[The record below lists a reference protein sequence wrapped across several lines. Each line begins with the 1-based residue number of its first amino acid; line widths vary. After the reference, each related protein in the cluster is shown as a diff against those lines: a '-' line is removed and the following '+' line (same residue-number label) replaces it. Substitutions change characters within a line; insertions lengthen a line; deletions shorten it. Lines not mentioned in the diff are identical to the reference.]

1 MKKELFGIP
10 IFEDEVDLEKIVLP
24 DAELE
29 NTWDSG
35 TPTTFGTQKVDD
47 VPQETWKYLSEVVE
61 RNLYYGECMG
71 ANPSFGHIWKNV
83 YGKHDYQDV
92 HIHPNCQ
99 WSFVIYVD
107 TYSKTSFLNP
117 SMKDIQNQIGNQVV
131 QFPLDYK
138 PNLGPGSII
147 IFPSFLMHMVNNGVG
162 GTTISGNIYMD
173 YQ

>member
-1 MKKELFGIP
+1 MKKEIFAIP
-10 IFEDEVDLEKIVLP
+10 VFEDKVDLEKIKIP
-24 DAELE
+24 EME
-29 NTWDSG
+29 TEPTWDAGVPS
-35 TPTTFGTQKVDD
+35 TFSQKL
-47 VPQETWKYLSEVVE
+47 PLQPEAYEHLSDIINK
-61 RNLYYGECMG
+61 NLYDNNLLGM
-71 ANPSFGHIWKNV
+71 NPKFGHIWKNV
-83 YGKHDYQDV
+83 YGKNDYQDV

-107 TYSKTSFLNP
+107 RYSKTSFLNP
-117 SMKDIQNQIGNQVV
+117 SIKDIQNQIGNQVT

>member
-71 ANPSFGHIWKNV
+71 ANPRFVHKWKNV
-83 YGKHDYQDV
+83 YGKYDYQDV